1 MNHEETYSAGQNWQ
15 DTLVQVHDGVTVA
28 LALADDLIG
37 VNSDQQVGTVLAS
50 LAENF
55 DVTNVEEIK
64 SAVNVHND
72 VIGLLSTVS
81 IEPIKST
88 LNTHSRITTFR
99 ELHDSSSSRHELGQ
113 SSVRRLLVL
122 ALLVTRSVNDSV
134 TRGNNCTCL
143 WELQD
148 WGIRCKG
155 VGVTIASVRRVM
167 LTCHQ

>member
-1 MNHEETYSAGQNWQ
+1 
-15 DTLVQVHDGVTVA
+15 VQVHDGVTVA

-37 VNSDQQVGTVLAS
+37 VNADQQVGTVLAS
-50 LAENF
+50 LAKNF

-72 VIGLLSTVS
+72 VIGLVSTVN
-81 IEPIKST
+81 IEPIK
-88 LNTHSRITTFR
+88 LNTHSRITTLR

-143 WELQD
+143 
-148 WGIRCKG
+148 
-155 VGVTIASVRRVM
+155 
-167 LTCHQ
+167 